1 MLGAAYSSFLAYSI
15 WSSVR
20 TMPRQS
26 LAESM
31 GFKGDFRQWEAQLED
46 ARRTLGIVALP
57 WRFQ

>member
-1 MLGAAYSSFLAYSI
+1 
-15 WSSVR
+15 
-20 TMPRQS
+20 MPRQS